1 MPNLAQA
8 ARAYQAAASHRSMR
22 EQQAEVF
29 RIVNG
34 ALRNGREAGA
44 IARARALADN
54 RRLWTTV
61 LESDARPANPLPA
74 ELRGSIISI
83 GIAVQRDMDRD
94 EPDFEFLIET
104 NENVAAGLNS

>member
-8 ARAYQAAASHRSMR
+8 SRAYQAAASHRSMR

-61 LESDARPANPLPA
+61 LNLMRDPANPLPA

-104 NENVAAGLNS
+104 NENVAAGLNL